1 MFQTIVDEAEV
12 FVGAKLYDDT
22 AYYAIDGCVFSYKAE
37 SKKNEF
43 FSTIPMT
50 YLKMNEIKI

>member
-50 YLKMNEIKI
+50 YLKMT

>member
-12 FVGAKLYDDT
+12 FVVAKFYDDT

-37 SKKNEF
+37 GKKNEF
-43 FSTIPMT
+43 FSTVPMT
-50 YLKMNEIKI
+50 YLKMTEIKL